1 MEEIKISKVSDY
13 KIVISGD
20 KHNLLLKE
28 TLEELKETYLNSK
41 IIDDL
46 METSYNNVIAITIE
60 FLFKT
65 KQSVFH
71 HTLIFNGRK
80 NINYPAEQEITIDN
94 EEFKIYGLDG
104 TTVILNTEPIYLW
117 EEDKGNHSLKHTNKD
132 FINFILKEYK
142 ANKKINGITITINNK
157 IETTE
162 SMY

>member
-1 MEEIKISKVSDY
+1 MEEIKISKLSDY
-13 KIVISGD
+13 KIVIVGD
-20 KHNLLLKE
+20 KHNLLSKEVLEGLKE
-28 TLEELKETYLNSK
+28 KYLNDN
-41 IIDDL
+41 IIGDL
-46 METSYNNVIAITIE
+46 MEDSYNNVIAITVE

-71 HTLIFNGRK
+71 HTLIFNGRR

-94 EEFKIYGLDG
+94 EEFKIYGLEG
-104 TTVILNTEPIYLW
+104 TISILNTEPTYLW

-157 IETTE
+157 VETTE